1 MGGTRP
7 TSVIDRRL
15 AVAATLL
22 VAGVTIAALLQGT
35 SPAAF
40 PGKNGK
46 IAFDSDRGGD
56 RDIFTMNPNGSG
68 QTNLTRNRRIDDL
81 RPVWNPG
88 GGEIAFWSD
97 RSGNHDVHTMN
108 ADGSGV
114 RRLTDS
120 PGLDGDPSFS
130 PARILAGHGGD
141 QRSQVL
147 R

>member
-56 RDIFTMNPNGSG
+56 RDIFTMNPNGSA
-68 QTNLTRNRRIDDL
+68 QTNLTPQQAHRRPPSGLESRWRGDRL
-81 RPVWNPG
+81 LERPIREP
-88 GGEIAFWSD
+88 
-97 RSGNHDVHTMN
+97 
-108 ADGSGV
+108 
-114 RRLTDS
+114 
-120 PGLDGDPSFS
+120 
-130 PARILAGHGGD
+130 
-141 QRSQVL
+141 
-147 R
+147 